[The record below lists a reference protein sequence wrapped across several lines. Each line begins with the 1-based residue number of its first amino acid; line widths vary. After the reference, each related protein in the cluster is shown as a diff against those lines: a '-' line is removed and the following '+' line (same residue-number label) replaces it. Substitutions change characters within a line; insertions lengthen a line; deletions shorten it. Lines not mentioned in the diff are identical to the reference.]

1 METLTA
7 AKWLLATWQIQIAI
21 GCGYAAYMIAYTGIR
36 THHQTIDVTFKTIAF
51 GIVATGVILAMPGE
65 GKLLV
70 SITAFA
76 CTVGVAV
83 LWRRIG
89 MRLWMAILRHL
100 DLTWADD
107 TPSAWSRLSSEQR
120 HHVTQLSVLT
130 TDGVVHICDD
140 AELCGAYPLGP
151 CVLGTNGD
159 VIMYVTH
166 RKKTVDGESAEV
178 IALDQ
183 KDWGVRSTY
192 IPADKVARIEIR
204 HRPIPVTTP
213 IRNIWTRL
221 FSRSRPE
228 AEGDDSRS
236 S

>member
-1 METLTA
+1 METLTD

-36 THHQTIDVTFKTIAF
+36 THHRTIDVTFKTIAF
-51 GIVATGVILAMPGE
+51 GIVATGVILSMPGE

-70 SITAFA
+70 SLTAFA

-130 TDGVVHICDD
+130 TDGVVH
-140 AELCGAYPLGP
+140 
-151 CVLGTNGD
+151 

-228 AEGDDSRS
+228 AEGDDFRS